1 MIIKTKI
8 NEEPKLVEVSLDDID
23 NEPFLD
29 GIWDLDGQE
38 LALSNEEEEQVLS
51 DAIEELVSRRYDLA
65 IERWEDEHEGRNELH
80 RSD

>member
-38 LALSNEEEEQVLS
+38 LSLSEEEEGQVLS
-51 DAIEELVSRRYDLA
+51 DAIEEIVSRRYDLA
-65 IERWEDEHEGRNELH
+65 IERWEDER
-80 RSD
+80 

>member
-29 GIWDLDGQE
+29 GIWDLGGQE
-38 LALSNEEEEQVLS
+38 LSLSEEDEMQVLS

-65 IERWEDEHEGRNELH
+65 IERWEDER
-80 RSD
+80 

>member
-38 LALSNEEEEQVLS
+38 LSLSEEEEGQVLS

-65 IERWEDEHEGRNELH
+65 IERWEDER
-80 RSD
+80 